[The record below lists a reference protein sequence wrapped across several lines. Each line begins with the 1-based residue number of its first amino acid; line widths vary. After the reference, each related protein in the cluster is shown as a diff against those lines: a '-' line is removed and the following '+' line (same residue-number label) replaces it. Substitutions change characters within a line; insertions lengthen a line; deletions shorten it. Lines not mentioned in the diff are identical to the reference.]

1 MCLKIGRCD
10 MSKLSI
16 KFKIMLWFTSA
27 LMVLVLVGYVLNY
40 YVSSH
45 VLDQTLK
52 ERLVTIVDAN
62 VEEIEYHNNELE
74 KDNPHILTLSYGDG
88 KIEIDDDFCD
98 YYEGVCTALVDSDNN
113 LLYGESPILLP
124 DENIFKG
131 GNIQTVEVKDQKY
144 FVYEKKSGQAIGF
157 AGMMEIAPNVYED
170 TGIAIGPAFVRKGYG
185 RQILMALVNLAF
197 EELGATKFVASC
209 RSQNDASRQLQLAC
223 GFVYSHSE
231 DRTDPRNGEPY
242 VLEFY
247 ELENKEV

>member
-1 MCLKIGRCD
+1 MCLKIGRCE

-27 LMVLVLVGYVLNY
+27 LMILVLVGYVLNY

-45 VLDQTLK
+45 VLDQALK

-98 YYEGVCTALVDSDNN
+98 YYEGVCTALVDSNNN

-124 DENIFKG
+124 DENIFKIREKIS
-131 GNIQTVEVKDQKY
+131 GNIFKIRENINKNI
-144 FVYEKKSGQAIGF
+144 FEIREKLNKNI
-157 AGMMEIAPNVYED
+157 P
-170 TGIAIGPAFVRKGYG
+170 K
-185 RQILMALVNLAF
+185 LMV
-197 EELGATKFVASC
+197 
-209 RSQNDASRQLQLAC
+209 
-223 GFVYSHSE
+223 
-231 DRTDPRNGEPY
+231 NGE
-242 VLEFY
+242 LF
-247 ELENKEV
+247 